1 MTTQDLQIT
10 NLELIEKWEQEQE
23 EEFKIKLKELQI
35 KFNSKN

>member
-10 NLELIEKWEQEQE
+10 NLELIEQWEQEQE